1 MIQIISKFKERE
13 FSKNGYLGEKSSK
26 LFKIRNGK
34 IPVLISAPHTIK
46 YNNRED
52 NIKKPEFLTGTLVNL
67 IQKSTNVYSIYRI
80 SSTDNPIKNE
90 LDYRN
95 AIKEIIEKE
104 NIQLFIEFHGC
115 KDEHKFD
122 LEIGTDN
129 GKNCIKHENI
139 EFLFKDFLEQ
149 SLLKEVVINKK
160 FKASQDYTNCKWVN
174 NEFNISSIQ
183 IEISKTFR
191 NIKDLKRFTS
201 VYLAF
206 KRLIKYI
213 SPSINKKIIIG
224 EIGETKSIIPHN
236 RIDIVTS
243 KEFLKKNELFNLD
256 CYEKFE
262 DCSVLKK
269 IVLNDNLSLPQINI
283 TKRAFKKRKY
293 LSKIGLISKKET
305 IKATFLKPSSENILN
320 TNECVISKKLW
331 LKLNKPN
338 NIYLSNNNGNT
349 RIQLSIKKIVERN
362 GDYVFLNYTQR
373 RLLNLEIP
381 YEISKKKYETLIKE
395 NIIFKEF
402 YSSKTSSYILEN
414 HNSEEYY
421 KVALAYKKSF
431 GSFEVSKIER
441 STNFDHRLLTDFFIG
456 KKHIHLRTSRSFG
469 IDEPNNIVRISKD
482 NCKVLGIEEGDKIII
497 KSIYSRVKAKVLCY
511 DNTEMFLKENGIF
524 DANEIEFLISI
535 PTSLRVQ
542 LKLSDVGDVV
552 SIKRDT
558 LFILLK
564 NLNNQFF
571 SLIGLVITIF
581 TLPEK
586 IIKDDY
592 KLTAILILLPF
603 IIWLTFSKER
613 SKIK

>member
-1 MIQIISKFKERE
+1 
-13 FSKNGYLGEKSSK
+13 
-26 LFKIRNGK
+26 
-34 IPVLISAPHTIK
+34 
-46 YNNRED
+46 
-52 NIKKPEFLTGTLVNL
+52 
-67 IQKSTNVYSIYRI
+67 
-80 SSTDNPIKNE
+80 
-90 LDYRN
+90 
-95 AIKEIIEKE
+95 
-104 NIQLFIEFHGC
+104 
-115 KDEHKFD
+115 
-122 LEIGTDN
+122 
-129 GKNCIKHENI
+129 
-139 EFLFKDFLEQ
+139 
-149 SLLKEVVINKK
+149 
-160 FKASQDYTNCKWVN
+160 
-174 NEFNISSIQ
+174 
-183 IEISKTFR
+183 
-191 NIKDLKRFTS
+191 
-201 VYLAF
+201 
-206 KRLIKYI
+206 
-213 SPSINKKIIIG
+213 
-224 EIGETKSIIPHN
+224 
-236 RIDIVTS
+236 
-243 KEFLKKNELFNLD
+243 
-256 CYEKFE
+256 
-262 DCSVLKK
+262 
-269 IVLNDNLSLPQINI
+269 
-283 TKRAFKKRKY
+283 
-293 LSKIGLISKKET
+293 
-305 IKATFLKPSSENILN
+305 
-320 TNECVISKKLW
+320 
-331 LKLNKPN
+331 
-338 NIYLSNNNGNT
+338 
-349 RIQLSIKKIVERN
+349 
-362 GDYVFLNYTQR
+362 
-373 RLLNLEIP
+373 
-381 YEISKKKYETLIKE
+381 LIKE